1 MLSRRL
7 GPTYDLSLHNG
18 KVKVPAHTAR
28 CGGEHMSKTFPAVT
42 PVIAVITM
50 VAISMTALSFQA
62 LPQSDEPGISG
73 AIISPASAMEYQTIE
88 KEVGQVVH
96 IMAEIKN
103 TGDVETV
110 FVIVAKW
117 REFGTEEW
125 ETAGIADA
133 VLSPGHLETLV
144 VGYIECTETMVN
156 KKFDVKLILYQA
168 ETEKVLDEKAIELAW
183 HVKEIAVSGTLTGFW
198 VE

>member
-1 MLSRRL
+1 MSR
-7 GPTYDLSLHNG
+7 
-18 KVKVPAHTAR
+18 A
-28 CGGEHMSKTFPAVT
+28 FPAVT
-42 PVIAVITM
+42 PVIAVVTM

-62 LPQSDEPGISG
+62 LPQSGESGVSG

-88 KEVGQVVH
+88 KEVGQVVDV
-96 IMAEIKN
+96 MAEIKN

-117 REFGTEEW
+117 REYGTDEW

-133 VLSPGHLETLV
+133 VLGPGHLETLV
-144 VGYIECTETMVN
+144 VGHIECTETMVN

-168 ETEKVLDEKAIELAW
+168 ETEKQLDEKTIELAW
-183 HVKEIAVSGTLTGFW
+183 YVKELAVSGTLTGFW